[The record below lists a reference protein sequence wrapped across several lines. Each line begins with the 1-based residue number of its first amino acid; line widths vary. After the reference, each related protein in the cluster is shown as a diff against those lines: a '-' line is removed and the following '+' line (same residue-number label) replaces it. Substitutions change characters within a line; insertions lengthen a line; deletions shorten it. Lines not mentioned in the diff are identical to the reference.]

1 MHVDTRTDLLADEL
15 GELLHEPVG
24 GVLSRELVVVAAKG
38 VERWLTQRLSHRLG
52 ADEHGNGVC
61 AGVDFVR
68 PASLIGLLTDTDD
81 ADPWDPE
88 RLVWRVLSVVDASL
102 DEPWCDPLAR
112 HLGKGHEGDAYELRQ
127 ERRWTVARRIA
138 GLFAGYARDRP
149 RMLEDWATGGDGDGA
164 GGHVDPDLTW
174 QPELW
179 RRVAAEI
186 DAPTPVQRHRATVA
200 AIRAGAPLAL
210 PDRLSLFGYTRLAV
224 TELELVA
231 AVAEVREVHL
241 WLPVPSPAGWDVVG
255 RRPSPMDRSSDAT
268 TTRSRPSVTRSPPRS
283 AGTSARCNAR
293 CRSSRARLR
302 RNETHAQQRARTLFS
317 AGSSTTSGPTP
328 CRTATPG
335 LPAT

>member
-1 MHVDTRTDLLADEL
+1 M
-15 GELLHEPVG
+15 P
-24 GVLSRELVVVAAKG
+24 AKG

-200 AIRAGAPLAL
+200 AIRAGSAARPAGPAVAVRLHPAGGHRARAGGRGRGGSRGPPLAAGAL
-210 PDRLSLFGYTRLAV
+210 PRRLGVAGRGRRGRTGQATRRHRGRGRPPSALRRARPGRPRDATLAVDPRELRCGATRLA
-224 TELELVA
+224 
-231 AVAEVREVHL
+231 
-241 WLPVPSPAGWDVVG
+241 PST
-255 RRPSPMDRSSDAT
+255 RTQTPS
-268 TTRSRPSVTRSPPRS
+268 
-283 AGTSARCNAR
+283 
-293 CRSSRARLR
+293 
-302 RNETHAQQRARTLFS
+302 S
-317 AGSSTTSGPTP
+317 AGSSTTSAPTP

-335 LPAT
+335 PPAT